1 MPNDEGGVGIFIYSL
16 SVSKHPKCNIDW
28 LSQIQ
33 TLEKNTMM
41 QKPNDA
47 EQRLKQEAARGVLK
61 SHAGLLAVL
70 TFKPRHRSPGY
81 DLERVL
87 PPSKRYHF

>member
-1 MPNDEGGVGIFIYSL
+1 MPNDEGENIFIYSL
-16 SVSKHPKCNIDW
+16 SASKNPKCNIDK

-33 TLEKNTMM
+33 TLEENMMM
-41 QKPNDA
+41 QKPNGA

-61 SHAGLLAVL
+61 SHAGLLAVM
-70 TFKPRHRSPGY
+70 TFKPRHSSPGC

-87 PPSKRYHF
+87 PPSK